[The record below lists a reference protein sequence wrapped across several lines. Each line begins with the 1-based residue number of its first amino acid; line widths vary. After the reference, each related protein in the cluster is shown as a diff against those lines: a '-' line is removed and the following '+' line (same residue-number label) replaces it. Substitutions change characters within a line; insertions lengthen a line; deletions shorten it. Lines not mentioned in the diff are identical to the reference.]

1 MKAIK
6 NIWKIICYPL
16 LYLVVQIVVSIV
28 YMFAASIVLAIMY
41 LVEGVSYGG
50 YFQEDDFIDLL
61 FTDSNFYV
69 PMILSIFVAFFIMFL
84 ILRKEWRID
93 RIWNSDNF
101 DFGLVFCVAF
111 GVAMNILVICVLALL
126 PISQQPSALDEIF
139 GQNLFMDVL
148 VFALLAPIFEEILF
162 RGVVQKRL
170 GKMINIHVAVFLQAV
185 IFGAVHM
192 NLLQGSYAFV
202 LGVFMGY
209 VYYFFD
215 SIWYVIAI
223 HVSFNATS
231 TLLGYIYGDS
241 EVVDMTYFLIF
252 SAALFVISLAGIA
265 AGARR
270 VRANKIALTKRKG
283 YNRWEY

>member
-1 MKAIK
+1 MKVIK

-16 LYLVVQIVVSIV
+16 LYLGVQLVVTIV
-28 YMFAASIVLAIMY
+28 YMLATGIVLAIMY
-41 LVEGVSYGG
+41 LAEGLSYGE
-50 YFQEDDFIDLL
+50 YFQEDDFMESI
-61 FTDSNFYV
+61 FTDVNFYV
-69 PMILSIFVAFFIMFL
+69 PMILSILLAFFIMFL

-93 RIWNSDNF
+93 RIFNSDNF

-126 PISQQPSALDEIF
+126 PISQQPSAIDDMF

-148 VFALLAPIFEEILF
+148 VFAVLAPILEEFLF
-162 RGVVQKRL
+162 RGVVQRRL
-170 GKMINIHVAVFLQAV
+170 GKMINIHAAVFLQAV
-185 IFGAVHM
+185 IFGVVHM
-192 NLLQGSYAFV
+192 NLLQSSYAFV

-241 EVVDMTYFLIF
+241 EVDLTYFLIF
-252 SAALFVISLAGIA
+252 SVAVFVISSAGIA

-270 VRANKIALTKRKG
+270 VRANKSALTKRKG
-283 YNRWEY
+283 YNRWQY